1 MSQQASR
8 FRTSPEPSKRFGA
21 EGTPLPD
28 TSRWQV
34 LVIEADDRAASSLSR
49 HLEEHGHRVRRAR
62 TGLEA
67 LRARQDAEVILMD
80 LELPDVDG
88 LDMCRSLTAT
98 SDVPLLA
105 VTSRADETDRVLG
118 LRAGADDYIVKPY
131 GFQELLARMEA
142 VMRRASPTR
151 QEQRVL
157 RLEPL
162 VLDPVVRSAQL
173 HGERLD
179 LTRKEFDLLHVLMV
193 RPGAVVSRQQ
203 LMQCVWQETETAQS
217 RTLDTHVAT
226 LRRKLGSA
234 DWIRT
239 VRGVGFRLG
248 QP

>member
-1 MSQQASR
+1 M
-8 FRTSPEPSKRFGA
+8 
-21 EGTPLPD
+21 
-28 TSRWQV
+28 
-34 LVIEADDRAASSLSR
+34 
-49 HLEEHGHRVRRAR
+49 
-62 TGLEA
+62 EA

-80 LELPDVDG
+80 FELPDVDG

-98 SDVPLLA
+98 SDIPLLA

-157 RLEPL
+157 RVGPL
-162 VLDPVVRSAQL
+162 VLEPVIRSVQL
-173 HGERLD
+173 HGERFD

-203 LMQCVWQETETAQS
+203 LMQCVWQETESAQS
-217 RTLDTHVAT
+217 RTLDTHVAA
-226 LRRKLGSA
+226 LRRKLGST
-234 DWIRT
+234 DWILT

-248 QP
+248 RP